1 MGNGT
6 RVRDW
11 ATVDYYAMLGIA
23 PDADADTVTRAFRE
37 EAKRS
42 HPDTNPSAAAA
53 ARFSDVAAAYGVLG
67 DRRAR
72 REYDQVRAQVA
83 EPAPN
88 RAAAVAPPTIA
99 SGRRPW
105 SRRRAITVFLAGVL
119 VGLLGVG
126 AAVLTWSMHE
136 HDAQRRARYVPV
148 TATRVDVSGS
158 SDVSFVTRTGVHVL
172 VAEPRQHGDPTALGP
187 TVNIRYDPADPE
199 RVIVDASTAG
209 RDITF
214 AIVALKLLIGGPV
227 FAVLGWRRRRDARA

>member
-11 ATVDYYAMLGIA
+11 ATVDYYAMLGIT
-23 PDADADTVTRAFRE
+23 PDADAETVTRAFRE

-42 HPDTNPSAAAA
+42 HPDTNPGAAAA
-53 ARFSDVAAAYGVLG
+53 ARFSDVAVAYGVLG

-83 EPAPN
+83 VSPASRRTATAVPVPAP
-88 RAAAVAPPTIA
+88 VA

-105 SRRRAITVFLAGVL
+105 SRRRAFTVMLAGVL
-119 VGLLGVG
+119 VGLLGIG
-126 AAVLTWSMHE
+126 AAVLTWSMHQ

-158 SDVSFVTRTGVHVL
+158 SYVSFVTRTGVRVQ
-172 VAEPRQHGDPTALGP
+172 VPEPRQHGDPTTLGP
-187 TVNIRYDPADPE
+187 TVGIRYDPAAP
-199 RVIVDASTAG
+199 RPGHGG
-209 RDITF
+209 REHRG
-214 AIVALKLLIGGPV
+214 A
-227 FAVLGWRRRRDARA
+227 